1 MSLVFDLESNGLL
14 KELDTIHCIA
24 ILDTASEDRRVN
36 ALSIYSG
43 PDGIKEALDL
53 LAAADE
59 IIGHNVIGFDVPAIQ
74 KVYPHWKPKGK
85 VTDTLVISRLVAA
98 DLMNDDA
105 TSVGLPD
112 DFKKRMWGSHAL
124 KAWGLRMGTMKGDYD
139 GGWETCN
146 PEMLEYCKQDVV
158 VTYKLYKKLM
168 KMAKGFSEQS
178 LELEH
183 ELAEICYR
191 VGNNGW
197 TFDVKAAESLY
208 ADLAITRIELEK
220 DLNELFEPWEIHTE
234 FIPKAN
240 NKTRGYVKGEPF
252 TKVKVVEFNPN
263 SRKHIHFCLVK
274 KYGWKPKAYTP
285 SGDAKVDETVLSQLP
300 YPEAKKLAK
309 FMLVQ
314 KRIAQLAEGRQAWL
328 KMVDTDGKLRHTI
341 VSGGTVSGRASHRNP
356 NVAQTVSARAAYGK
370 PMRELFTVPKG
381 WHLCG
386 GDLSQL
392 ELRCLAY
399 FLDDGGEYAKQIME
413 GDIHTFN
420 QKAAGLPT
428 RDAAKTFIYATTY
441 GGGDTLIGKLVG
453 GSSKDGK
460 RLKSEFDKNI
470 PSFKSLKNE
479 LNQAYKRGYLKGLD
493 GRKLFVR
500 SEHKCLSQLLQSA
513 GALLC
518 KKWLA
523 LVDQEITR
531 QGLQNDALILAWV
544 HDELQ
549 IACRTLEVANNVGDI
564 LIRMAKEAGEHFRIS
579 EKLPI
584 EAEFS
589 VGRTWC
595 ETH

>member
-14 KELDTIHCIA
+14 HQLDTIHCIA
-24 ILDTASEDRRVN
+24 IYDTDNNEGPK
-36 ALSIYSG
+36 IYHGDSG
-43 PDGIKEALDL
+43 VAEALDL
-53 LAAADE
+53 IAEADE
-59 IIGHNVIGFDVPAIQ
+59 IIGHNVIGFDIPAIQ
-74 KVYPHWKPKGK
+74 KVSPGWYPKGK

-98 DLMNDDA
+98 DLRNDDA
-105 TSVGLPD
+105 TSLGLPEG
-112 DFKKRMWGSHAL
+112 FQRRMFGSHAL
-124 KAWGLRMGTMKGDYD
+124 KAWGLRMGTMKGDYE

-146 PEMLEYCKQDVV
+146 PEMLEYCKQDVH
-158 VTYKLYKKLM
+158 VTYQLYKKLM
-168 KMAKGFSEQS
+168 KMAEGFSQES
-178 LELEH
+178 LDLEH

-208 ADLAITRIELEK
+208 ADLATTRIALEK
-220 DLNELFEPWEIHTE
+220 DLLELFEPWEIHTS
-234 FIPKAN
+234 FTPKVN
-240 NKTRGYVKGEPF
+240 NKTRGYVKDEVF
-252 TKVKVVEFNPN
+252 TKVHVVEFNPN
-263 SRKHIHFCLVK
+263 SRKHIHYCLVK
-274 KYGWKPKAYTP
+274 KYGWKPKSFTP
-285 SGDAKVDETVLSQLP
+285 SGDAKVDETVLAQLP
-300 YPEAKKLAK
+300 YPEAKKLSK

-314 KRIAQLAEGRQAWL
+314 KRIAQLAEGSQAWL
-328 KMVDTDGKLRHTI
+328 KLVDSDGKLRHTI
-341 VSGGTVSGRASHRNP
+341 ISGGTVSGRAAHRGP
-356 NVAQTVSARAAYGK
+356 NVAQTVSAKAAYGK
-370 PMRELFTVPKG
+370 PMRELFTVPQG

-399 FLDDGGEYAKQIME
+399 FLDDGGEYAAQVME
-413 GDIHTFN
+413 GDIHTYN

-441 GGGDTLIGKLVG
+441 GGGDALIGKLVG
-453 GSSKDGK
+453 GSAKEGK
-460 RLKSEFDKNI
+460 RLKAEFDKNI

-523 LVDQEITR
+523 LVDKEIKA
-531 QGLQNDALILAWV
+531 QNLEKDALIVAWV

-549 IACRTLEVANNVGDI
+549 IACRTKEVAHNVGDI
-564 LIRMAKEAGEHFRIS
+564 LRRMAEEAGTHFRIS
-579 EKLPI
+579 NKLPI
-584 EAEFS
+584 EAEYA

-595 ETH
+595 DTH

>member
-14 KELDTIHCIA
+14 HELDTIHCIA
-24 ILDTASEDRRVN
+24 IHDTKCADRRVN
-36 ALSIYSG
+36 ALQIYHG
-43 PDGIKEALDL
+43 TDGINEALDL
-53 LAAADE
+53 LAVADE
-59 IIGHNVIGFDVPAIQ
+59 IIGHNIIGFDIPALQ
-74 KVYPHWKPKGK
+74 KVYPSWKPTGK

-98 DLMNDDA
+98 DLQNDDA
-105 TSVGLPD
+105 TSLGLPEG
-112 DFKKRMWGSHAL
+112 FQRRMFGSHAL
-124 KAWGLRMGTMKGDYD
+124 KAWGLRMGTMKGDYE

-146 PEMLEYCKQDVV
+146 PEMLEYCKQDVH
-158 VTYKLYKKLM
+158 VTYQLYKKLL
-168 KMAKGFSEQS
+168 KMAEGFSQES
-178 LELEH
+178 LDLEH

-208 ADLAITRIELEK
+208 VELATARIELEK
-220 DLNELFEPWEIHTE
+220 ELYELFEPWEVHTE
-234 FIPKAN
+234 FVPKSN

-252 TKVKVVEFNPN
+252 TKVKVIEFNPN
-263 SRKHIHFCLVK
+263 SRKHIHLCLVK
-274 KYGWKPKAYTP
+274 KYGWKPKSFTP
-285 SGDAKVDETVLSQLP
+285 SGEAKVDETVLAQLP
-300 YPEAKKLAK
+300 YPEAKKLSR

-314 KRIAQLAEGRQAWL
+314 KRIAQLAEGSQAWL
-328 KMVDTDGKLRHTI
+328 KLVGSDGKLRHTI

-392 ELRCLAY
+392 ELRCLAF
-399 FLDDGGEYAKQIME
+399 FLEDGGAYAEQIMD
-413 GDIHTFN
+413 GDIHTYV
-420 QKAAGLPT
+420 QKSAGLPD
-428 RDAAKTFIYATTY
+428 RASAKVFSYSLLY
-441 GGGDTLIGKLVG
+441 GGGDALIGKIVG
-453 GSSKDGK
+453 GSAKEGK
-460 RLKSEFDKNI
+460 RLKAEFDKNI

-479 LNQAYKRGYLKGLD
+479 LSQAYKRGYLKGLD
-493 GRKLFVR
+493 GRKLFIR

-518 KKWLA
+518 KKWVA
-523 LVDQEITR
+523 LVDQEIKA
-531 QGLQNDALILAWV
+531 QNLENDALVLAWV

-549 IACRTLEVANNVGDI
+549 IACRTSEVAHNVGDI
-564 LIRMAKEAGEHFRIS
+564 LKRMAEEAGDHFGIS
-579 EKLPI
+579 RKLPI
-584 EAEFS
+584 EAEYA

>member
-1 MSLVFDLESNGLL
+1 V
-14 KELDTIHCIA
+14 
-24 ILDTASEDRRVN
+24 
-36 ALSIYSG
+36 
-43 PDGIKEALDL
+43 
-53 LAAADE
+53 
-59 IIGHNVIGFDVPAIQ
+59 
-74 KVYPHWKPKGK
+74 
-85 VTDTLVISRLVAA
+85 
-98 DLMNDDA
+98 
-105 TSVGLPD
+105 
-112 DFKKRMWGSHAL
+112 
-124 KAWGLRMGTMKGDYD
+124 
-139 GGWETCN
+139 
-146 PEMLEYCKQDVV
+146 
-158 VTYKLYKKLM
+158 
-168 KMAKGFSEQS
+168 
-178 LELEH
+178 
-183 ELAEICYR
+183 
-191 VGNNGW
+191 
-197 TFDVKAAESLY
+197 
-208 ADLAITRIELEK
+208 
-220 DLNELFEPWEIHTE
+220 
-234 FIPKAN
+234 N
-240 NKTRGYVKGEPF
+240 NKSRGYVKGEVF
-252 TKVKVVEFNPN
+252 TKVQVIEFNPN
-263 SRKHIHFCLVK
+263 SRKHIHYCLVK
-274 KYGWKPKAYTP
+274 KYGWKPKSFTP
-285 SGDAKVDETVLSQLP
+285 SGEAKVDETVLSQLP
-300 YPEAKKLAK
+300 YPESKKLAK

-441 GGGDTLIGKLVG
+441 GGGDALIGKLVG
-453 GSSKDGK
+453 GSAKDGK

-549 IACRTLEVANNVGDI
+549 IACRTEEVAHNVGDI
-564 LIRMAKEAGEHFRIS
+564 LRGMAKEAGTYFGITT
-579 EKLPI
+579 KLPI
-584 EAEFS
+584 EADYA

-595 ETH
+595 DTH

>member
-14 KELDTIHCIA
+14 HQLDTIHCIA
-24 ILDTASEDRRVN
+24 IYDTKCADRRVN
-36 ALSIYSG
+36 ALKIYHG

-53 LAAADE
+53 IAEADE
-59 IIGHNVIGFDVPAIQ
+59 IIGHNVIGFDIPAIQ
-74 KVYPHWKPKGK
+74 KVSPGWHPKGK

-98 DLMNDDA
+98 DLRNDDA
-105 TSVGLPD
+105 TSLGLPEG
-112 DFKKRMWGSHAL
+112 FQRRMFGSHAL
-124 KAWGLRMGTMKGDYD
+124 KAWGLRMGTMKGDYE

-146 PEMLEYCKQDVV
+146 PEMLEYCKQDVT
-158 VTYKLYKKLM
+158 VTYELYKKLM
-168 KMAKGFSEQS
+168 KMAKGFSQES
-178 LELEH
+178 LDLEH

-208 ADLAITRIELEK
+208 VELATTRIALEK
-220 DLNELFEPWEIHTE
+220 ELFELFEPWEVHTE
-234 FIPKAN
+234 FVPKVN
-240 NKTRGYVKGEPF
+240 NKSRGYVKGEVF
-252 TKVKVVEFNPN
+252 TKVQVIEFNPN
-263 SRKHIHFCLVK
+263 SRKHIHYCLVK
-274 KYGWKPKAYTP
+274 KYGWKPKSFTP
-285 SGDAKVDETVLSQLP
+285 SGDAKVDETVLAQLP
-300 YPEAKKLAK
+300 YPEAKKLSK

-314 KRIAQLAEGRQAWL
+314 KRIAQLAEGSQAWL
-328 KMVDTDGKLRHTI
+328 KLVDSDGKLRHTI
-341 VSGGTVSGRASHRNP
+341 ISGGTISGRAAHRGP

-370 PMRELFTVPKG
+370 PMRELFTVPQG

-399 FLDDGGEYAKQIME
+399 FLDDGGEYAAQVME
-413 GDIHTFN
+413 GDIHTYN

-441 GGGDTLIGKLVG
+441 GGGDALIGKLVG
-453 GSSKDGK
+453 GSAKDGK

-479 LNQAYKRGYLKGLD
+479 LSQAYKRGYLKGLD

-523 LVDQEITR
+523 LVDQEIKA
-531 QGLQNDALILAWV
+531 QNLEKDALIVAWV

-549 IACRTLEVANNVGDI
+549 IACRTKEVAHNVGDI
-564 LIRMAKEAGEHFRIS
+564 LRRMAEEAGTHFSIS
-579 EKLPI
+579 NKLPI
-584 EAEFS
+584 EADYS

-595 ETH
+595 DTH